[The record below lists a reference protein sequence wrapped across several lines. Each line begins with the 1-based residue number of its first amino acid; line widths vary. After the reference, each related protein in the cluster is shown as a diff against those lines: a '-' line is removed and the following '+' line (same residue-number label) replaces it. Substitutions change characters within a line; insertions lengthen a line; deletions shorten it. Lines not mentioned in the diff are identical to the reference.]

1 MNKKFKWAVVLVVV
15 ALVLD
20 QVLKIWVKTHML
32 IGESSY
38 VNWNWNLKWAQL
50 LFVENRGMA
59 FGMELPGNSGKF
71 ILTSLR
77 LVVISF
83 IGVYIYKNSKKDL
96 PLSFIL
102 VLSMIF
108 AGAAGNLID
117 SLFYGMIFEKS
128 PEIYSLTH
136 ALPPTFNNFGGYAG
150 ALFAPVEPANFVK
163 MGTGYDTFM
172 HGKVVDMFY
181 FPIFSV
187 DLPNFIPIWGGT
199 TFNFFEPVFNVADSF
214 ITVGVIILLIFGKRW
229 FGKLQEI
236 EEAEKLEKET
246 EIVEQNFEDKN
257 NDSK

>member
-1 MNKKFKWAVVLVVV
+1 MNKKFKWAVILVVT
-15 ALVLD
+15 ALLID
-20 QVLKIWVKTHML
+20 QILKIWVKTHML

-38 VNWNWNLKWAQL
+38 INWEWNIKWAQL
-50 LFVENRGMA
+50 LFVENKGMA

-117 SLFYGMIFEKS
+117 SLFYGLIFENS
-128 PEIYSLTH
+128 PEIYTLTH
-136 ALPPTFNNFGGYAG
+136 AVAPTFNNFGGYAG
-150 ALFAPVEPANFVK
+150 ALFAPVEPSDFVK
-163 MGTGYDTFM
+163 WGTGYETFM

-181 FPIFSV
+181 FPIFS
-187 DLPNFIPIWGGT
+187 LEIPPKFPIWGGN

-214 ITVGVIILLIFGKRW
+214 ITVGVIILLIFGKKW
-229 FGKLQEI
+229 FSKLQEI
-236 EEAEKLEKET
+236 DELEKQQKETQKTET
-246 EIVEQNFEDKN
+246 ENTKGN
-257 NDSK
+257 